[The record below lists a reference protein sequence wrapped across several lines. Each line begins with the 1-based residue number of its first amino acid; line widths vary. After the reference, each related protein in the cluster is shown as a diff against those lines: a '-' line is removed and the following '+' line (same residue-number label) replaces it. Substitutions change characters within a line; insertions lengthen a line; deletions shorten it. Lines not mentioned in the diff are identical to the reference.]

1 MPTLRSIQY
10 LRAFAALSVVL
21 FHSLQWAR
29 IEFDIGAAG
38 VDLFFVISGYVMWRS
53 TEGQSPK
60 PLEFLRRRA
69 IRLVPLYWT
78 ATLALAGAAALWPVR
93 FPEIDPQ
100 PWHVLQSLAF
110 LQHRNPEGHPF
121 PVLAPGWTLNYEAV
135 FYCLFAASLLLPKAR
150 RLPGLSFGLVAVGL
164 FGFVHPPAYEMLAN
178 PLMLEFLA
186 GVLLARAGSL
196 GFRPGREVSW
206 GLFAAALC
214 WYGVLMA
221 TRSEWDLWRPFFW
234 GLPAVMLV
242 AGLTSLEASGGLR
255 EIRPLRA
262 LGDAS
267 YSLYLLHP
275 LIIGAIA
282 VLLGTWRL
290 WLFLPLAL
298 GLSCGLAWLCWIG
311 FERPLT
317 HWLKGPLP
325 DPTSPAQ
332 TRG

>member
-1 MPTLRSIQY
+1 MPALRSIQY

-29 IEFDIGAAG
+29 IDFGIGAAG
-38 VDLFFVISGYVMWRS
+38 VDVFFVISGYVMWRS
-53 TEGQSPK
+53 TEAHTLT
-60 PLEFLRRRA
+60 PLQFLRRRV
-69 IRLVPLYWT
+69 IRVVPLYWT
-78 ATLALAGAAALWPVR
+78 ATLALAGAAAVWPAR

-110 LQHRNPEGHPF
+110 LQHRNPEGQPF
-121 PVLAPGWTLNYEAV
+121 PVLAPGWTLNYEAA
-135 FYCLFAASLLLPKAR
+135 FYCLFAASLLLPRTR
-150 RLPGLSFGLVAVGL
+150 RLLGLSFGLVVFGL
-164 FGFVHPPAYEMLAN
+164 YGFFHPPAYEMLAN

-186 GVLLARAGSL
+186 GVLLARAVSM
-196 GFRPGREVSW
+196 GFRPGREMGW

-214 WYGVLMA
+214 WYGLLVA
-221 TRSEWDLWRPFFW
+221 TRSEWDLWRPLFW
-234 GLPAVMLV
+234 GFPALLLV
-242 AGLTSLEASGGLR
+242 AGLTSLEASGGLP

-282 VLLGTWRL
+282 VVLGTWRL

-298 GLSCGLAWLCWIG
+298 GLSCCLAWFCWRL
-311 FERPLT
+311 FERPFT

-325 DPTSPAQ
+325 DPASPVQNAP
-332 TRG
+332 

>member
-1 MPTLRSIQY
+1 MPILRSIQY

-29 IEFDIGAAG
+29 IDFDIGAAG
-38 VDLFFVISGYVMWRS
+38 VDVFFVISGFVMWRS
-53 TEGQSPK
+53 TEDHDLK

-69 IRLVPLYWT
+69 IRIVPLYWA
-78 ATLALAGAAALWPVR
+78 ATLVLAGGAALWPAR

-110 LQHRNPEGHPF
+110 LQHRNPAGQPF
-121 PVLAPGWTLNYEAV
+121 PVLAPGWTLNYEAA
-135 FYCLFAASLLLPKAR
+135 FYCLFAACLLLPRAH
-150 RLPGLSFGLVAVGL
+150 RLLGVSFGLVVTAL
-164 FGFVHPPAYEMLAN
+164 YGFAHPPAYEMLAN

-186 GVLLARAGSL
+186 GVLLAKASSRGL
-196 GFRPGREVSW
+196 LPGREMGW
-206 GLFAAALC
+206 GLLAAALC
-214 WYGVLMA
+214 WYGLLMA
-221 TRSEWDLWRPFFW
+221 TRTEWDLWRPLFW
-234 GLPAVMLV
+234 GLPALLLV
-242 AGLTSLEASGGLR
+242 AGLVSLETSGGLP
-255 EIRPLRA
+255 EIRPLTA

-275 LIIGAIA
+275 LVIGAVA
-282 VLLGTWRL
+282 VSLGTWRL

-298 GLSCGLAWLCWIG
+298 GLSCSLAWLSWRG

-325 DPTSPAQ
+325 DAASPDQ
-332 TRG
+332 TGR

>member
-29 IEFDIGAAG
+29 IDFDIGAAG
-38 VDLFFVISGYVMWRS
+38 VDVFFVISGYVMWRS
-53 TEGQSPK
+53 TEGQSLT
-60 PLEFLRRRA
+60 PLEFMRRRV
-69 IRLVPLYWT
+69 IRVVPLYWT
-78 ATLALAGAAALWPVR
+78 ATLALAVSAAAWPAR

-100 PWHVLQSLAF
+100 PGHVLQSLAF
-110 LQHRNPEGHPF
+110 LQHRNPQGLPF
-121 PVLAPGWTLNYEAV
+121 PVLAPGWTLNYEAA
-135 FYCLFAASLLLPKAR
+135 FYCLFAASLLLPHSQ
-150 RLPGLSFGLVAVGL
+150 RLTGLSFGLLAVGL
-164 FGFVHPPAYEMLAN
+164 YGFFHPPAYEMLAN

-186 GVLLARAGSL
+186 GVLLGRAASM
-196 GFRPGREVSW
+196 GFRPGRELSW
-206 GLFAAALC
+206 ALLAAALF
-214 WYGVLMA
+214 WYGLLMA
-221 TRSEWDLWRPFFW
+221 TRAEWDLWRPLFW
-234 GLPAVMLV
+234 GFPALLLV
-242 AGLTSLEASGGLR
+242 AGLTSLEDTRALP

-275 LIIGAIA
+275 LIIGAVA
-282 VLLGTWRL
+282 VTLGTWRL

-298 GLSCGLAWLCWIG
+298 GLSCGLAWLSWRG

-325 DPTSPAQ
+325 DPASPDQ
-332 TRG
+332 SGR